1 VSESDVAVDDYFKL
15 SQGAHI
21 LLNMARYDIHYGVD
35 LSSPPGIVDDTHL
48 GPKRILV
55 VELLAQ

>member
-1 VSESDVAVDDYFKL
+1 
-15 SQGAHI
+15 
-21 LLNMARYDIHYGVD
+21 MARYDIHYGVD

-55 VELLAQ
+55 VKLLAQ